1 MKIRLVS
8 GKGVLYDGEAISCL
22 LPGEKGPT
30 YFGPSTTRM
39 IVLLDSAGV
48 LQLDKGNSKQYFAVF
63 GGVASMEKGI
73 LTVAS
78 PLIEEGSSIDAARAK
93 ESKERAEKRLQGK
106 LEEIDVARAKASLS
120 RALTRLSVKNLSS
133 GGNA

>member
-1 MKIRLVS
+1 MRIRLLS
-8 GKGVLYDGEAISCL
+8 GKGVLYDGDALSCL
-22 LPGEKGPT
+22 IPAEKGPT

-39 IVLLDSAGV
+39 VVLLNSTGV
-48 LQLDKGNSKQYFAVF
+48 LQLNKADSKAYFAVF
-63 GGVASMEKGI
+63 GGVASMENGV
-73 LTVAS
+73 LTIAS

-93 ESKERAEKRLQGK
+93 ESKERAEKRLMEK
-106 LEEIDVARAKASLS
+106 AEEIDLTRAKASLN